1 MASKKLFRKHALGLI
16 EVALRWL
23 SATSNVSKAEVD
35 EIKETFEEVKKAAA
49 RDRKLPGVAIS
60 DLTLKEV
67 ESIFRIK
74 KLTPKNEQPGDR
86 WDLEPYDDSMR
97 DQYSD
102 DFSEF
107 FIFLSKCPLLLETG
121 CLLIHQTRQGP

>member
-16 EVALRWL
+16 EVALKWL

-49 RDRKLPGVAIS
+49 RDSKLPGVAIS

-74 KLTPKNEQPGDR
+74 KLTPKNEQPGDK
-86 WDLEPYDDSMR
+86 WD
-97 DQYSD
+97 
-102 DFSEF
+102 
-107 FIFLSKCPLLLETG
+107 
-121 CLLIHQTRQGP
+121 